1 MRNTKYIDEF
11 ISSGNVGNIDYRF
24 LRGHVFISLEEMKA
38 YEPWKENITKYVE
51 RWEKLGLL
59 QGLEGEEIR
68 ERVALAYE
76 ELAILITCSVYG
88 WSNDYFDSLLFA
100 IIRRIVEKV
109 GDKFSMKGFYYLM
122 RENID
127 FIAKT
132 FDDMQFNMDSCNGII
147 DIEAEF
153 TVNICEIISE
163 LMLSEDDSTMEDF
176 RKEVEKRTAK
186 LELDIITRVKEKK

>member
-132 FDDMQFNMDSCNGII
+132 FDDMQFNMDSWNGII

-186 LELDIITRVKEKK
+186 LELDIITRVKEEK